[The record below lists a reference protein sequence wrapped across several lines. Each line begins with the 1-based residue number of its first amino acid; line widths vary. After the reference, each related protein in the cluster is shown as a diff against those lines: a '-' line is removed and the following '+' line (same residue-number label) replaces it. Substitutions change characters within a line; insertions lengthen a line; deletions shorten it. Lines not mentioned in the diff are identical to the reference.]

1 MIDNYQG
8 QETIKQ
14 ICSNTPRRMT
24 TKVMTVRLSED
35 LAAEL
40 AVVARTDDMPV
51 SESVREAIER
61 HIASRRADKDFQ
73 RRLKKRVEQEREILK
88 RIVE

>member
-1 MIDNYQG
+1 MA
-8 QETIKQ
+8 
-14 ICSNTPRRMT
+14 

-73 RRLKKRVEQEREILK
+73 RRLKKRLEQEREILK
-88 RIVE
+88 RFAE

>member
-1 MIDNYQG
+1 MA
-8 QETIKQ
+8 
-14 ICSNTPRRMT
+14 

-40 AVVARTDDMPV
+40 AIVARTDDMPV

-61 HIASRRADKDFQ
+61 HIAARRSDKDFQ
-73 RRLKKRVEQEREILK
+73 LRLKKRVEQEREIVDRLAD
-88 RIVE
+88 